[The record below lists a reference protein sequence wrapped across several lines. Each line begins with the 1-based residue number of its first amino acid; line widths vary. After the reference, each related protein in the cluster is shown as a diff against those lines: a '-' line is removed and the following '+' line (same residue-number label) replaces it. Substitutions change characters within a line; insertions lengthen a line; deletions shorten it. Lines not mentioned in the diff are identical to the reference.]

1 MSEPPLPTLCT
12 RAAWLALHA
21 ARFASNAAQRYR
33 LA

>member
-12 RAAWLALHA
+12 RAAWFALAA
-21 ARFASNAAQRYR
+21 VRFASNAAQRYR